1 MKKMIFGCG
10 LAICAM
16 APAAAFAE
24 DGVRLEA
31 RGGVAWDGATEERIG
46 VGVGYDYSFG
56 GGFVGI
62 TQAID
67 TNAKFDFSEIS
78 TALRL
83 GANVG
88 EKDKAFAIGGFVMHN
103 WENAE
108 FLAGAGYEHSLG
120 ERTYVG
126 IQYNRLMKSDVN
138 RVLLSVGTHF

>member
-1 MKKMIFGCG
+1 
-10 LAICAM
+10 M

-31 RGGVAWDGATEERIG
+31 RGGVAWNGAAEERIG

-67 TNAKFDFSEIS
+67 TNAKFNFSEIS

-88 EKDKAFAIGGFVMHN
+88 EKDKAFAIGGFAMHN
-103 WENAE
+103 WENQE

-120 ERTYVG
+120 ARTYVSV
-126 IQYNRLMKSDVN
+126 QYNRLMKSDVN
-138 RVLLSVGTHF
+138 RILMSVGTRF